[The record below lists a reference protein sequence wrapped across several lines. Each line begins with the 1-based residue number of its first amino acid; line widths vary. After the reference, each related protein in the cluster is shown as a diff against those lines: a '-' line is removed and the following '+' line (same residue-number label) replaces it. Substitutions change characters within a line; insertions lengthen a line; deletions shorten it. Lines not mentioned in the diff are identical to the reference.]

1 MNARAAA
8 SKGSAGKRALRWGV
22 RIVATLT
29 LSLLLLRWLY
39 ATRSGNAVIDLVPD
53 DFWNGYHR
61 AIGIA
66 PGAVETVQNYDA
78 LVVLFA
84 TTLVATVLVASIERL
99 ALPRRAR

>member
-1 MNARAAA
+1 MNGHAAT
-8 SKGSAGKRALRWGV
+8 KVSAGKRALRWGM
-22 RIVATLT
+22 RFVASLM

-39 ATRSGNAVIDLVPD
+39 ATRSGNVVIDLVPD
-53 DFWNGYHR
+53 EFWDGYHR

-78 LVVLFA
+78 LVA
-84 TTLVATVLVASIERL
+84 LVATALVAAVLVALIEPL

>member
-1 MNARAAA
+1 MKEHAAA
-8 SKGSAGKRALRWGV
+8 TKASAGKRALRWGV

-53 DFWNGYHR
+53 EFWNGYHR
-61 AIGIA
+61 AIGIE

-78 LVVLFA
+78 LVVLVA
-84 TTLVATVLVASIERL
+84 TTIFAAVLVALIEQL
-99 ALPRRAR
+99 ALPRRSR